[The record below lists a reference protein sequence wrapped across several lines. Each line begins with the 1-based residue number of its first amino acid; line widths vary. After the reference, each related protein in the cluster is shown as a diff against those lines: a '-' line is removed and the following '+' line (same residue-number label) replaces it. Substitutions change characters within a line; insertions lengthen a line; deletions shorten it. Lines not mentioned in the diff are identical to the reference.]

1 MGQHETWYDH
11 WGQVSDPIQFWWWS
25 LDSIP
30 AGSAASL
37 TDAFRSDPTFIPDVA
52 GDYMFSLGVSDGID
66 WSQRD
71 GETLSVTINLPPTAT
86 IFASVIDGTV
96 PLDVLFDVDPGLPV
110 KGVSRQYSG
119 WGSDLLIERWE
130 KEHKKT
136 AQYLRLEEMEH
147 HERVI

>member
-1 MGQHETWYDH
+1 
-11 WGQVSDPIQFWWWS
+11 
-25 LDSIP
+25 
-30 AGSAASL
+30 
-37 TDAFRSDPTFIPDVA
+37 
-52 GDYMFSLGVSDGID
+52 MFSLGVSDGID

-136 AQYLRLEEMEH
+136 AQ
-147 HERVI
+147 